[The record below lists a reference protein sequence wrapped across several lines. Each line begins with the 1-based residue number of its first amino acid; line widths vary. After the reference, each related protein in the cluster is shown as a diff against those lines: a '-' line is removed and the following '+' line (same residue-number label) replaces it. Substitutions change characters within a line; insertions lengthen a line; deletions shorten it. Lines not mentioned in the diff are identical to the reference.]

1 MTKDAVVLA
10 SMEKITLVGVYIL
23 ILVVAGVW
31 GWDGVD
37 LNDRGGRM
45 QPSWRTRFATL
56 LSDVRSRHE
65 PRRGCHRGGRR
76 HGTFREGEEADRR
89 MSAELS

>member
-45 QPSWRTRFATL
+45 
-56 LSDVRSRHE
+56 HE
-65 PRRGCHRGGRR
+65 ITTSGGKI
-76 HGTFREGEEADRR
+76 
-89 MSAELS
+89 SKS